1 MDFTKPLIIL
11 GETHFDGVSKPE
23 NRFLGRF
30 RFRRNCRVF
39 CKLATTGG
47 EETTFVGT
55 EIGLE
60 MEPRGLLSRQRG

>member
-30 RFRRNCRVF
+30 RFWRNCRVF
-39 CKLATTGG
+39 CKLATAEG

-60 MEPRGLLSRQRG
+60 MVLEGV